1 MTSYSPAVELL
12 RDLIRI
18 PSQNPGN
25 TERKVAEF
33 IAEYFKQI
41 GVLTTFIEYKPERTN
56 VLCEIASKN
65 RKARVLLSPHI
76 DTVPAGEGWCCD
88 PFAAEIKNGK
98 LYGRGAADCKV
109 NAAVAMDVIR
119 RLKAG
124 EFALEN
130 IDLVFAASS
139 EEETGSAIGFIPLI
153 KDIPFCQYALIMDGE
168 AFEIGYA
175 QKGVVHMEVTALGK
189 KAHGAYP
196 EEGINAAD
204 RVIAFY
210 EEAKKFVAAA
220 NKKSKQVQMTLN
232 LGVLKGGNK
241 VNMVPDECMAALDFR
256 FLPPMSIKEV
266 RATLKAI
273 AKKLGGK
280 FTFNELNSQ
289 QPACYPKDGKLAAS
303 MKAAIVKNKKKVV
316 YRLFK
321 GATVLNYTHKG
332 CEALIIGFAD
342 AGVFHK
348 TDEYVPVKSVDQGVS
363 VVRDILL
370 ELDKK
375 V

>member
-1 MTSYSPAVELL
+1 MSSCSPAVELL

-25 TERKVAEF
+25 TERRIAEF
-33 IAEYFKQI
+33 IAEYFKRI
-41 GVLTTFIEYKPERTN
+41 GIASKFIEYKPERTN
-56 VLCEIASKN
+56 VIAEIPSKN
-65 RKARVLLSPHI
+65 GKARVLLSPHI
-76 DTVPAGEGWCCD
+76 DTVPAGDGWCCD
-88 PFAAEIKNGK
+88 PFAAEIKAGK
-98 LYGRGAADCKV
+98 IYGRGAADCKI

-124 EFALEN
+124 EFTLDN
-130 IDLVFAASS
+130 IDLVFAGSA
-139 EEETGSAIGFIPLI
+139 EEETGSAIGFIPLV
-153 KDIPFCQYALIMDGE
+153 KEIPFCKYSLILDGE
-168 AFEIGYA
+168 DFEIGYA

-210 EEAKKFVAAA
+210 EEAKKFVAGA
-220 NKKSKQVQMTLN
+220 NKKQKKIEMTLN

-266 RATLKAI
+266 RDTLKSI

-280 FTFNELNSQ
+280 FTFHELNSQ
-289 QPACYPKDGKLAAS
+289 KPACYPTDGTLAS
-303 MKAAIVKNKKKVV
+303 CMKSALLKNKKKVV
-316 YRLFK
+316 YKLFK
-321 GATVLNYTHKG
+321 GATVLNYSHKG
-332 CEALIIGFAD
+332 SEALILGFAQP
-342 AGVFHK
+342 GVFHK
-348 TDEYVPVKSVDQGVS
+348 TDECVTVKSVDEGVK
-363 VVRDILL
+363 VLRDILI